1 MNSVAFIFI
10 MVIMCC
16 QSLSWFDLIWLSD
29 LESLSLYC
37 EKGYNGNFVAIPD
50 NDSFP
55 PETIKLQLD
64 LEYQIAGHF
73 LFVTRIYFVD
83 WMDMNRL
90 WSGHYG
96 INDAISIDSEIQSLL
111 HMKSTYLDMHDWEDT
126 SEKEKHQLKD
136 LCHAIDIVSEILS
149 TVCFSQKHS
158 DEILSTVLSIASYP
172 TLTSSVRSLVSH
184 YVNTTLVPL
193 ISSSSSCLLYLHPPA
208 PITIFDTESKGNSP
222 VSDDIVIKVTDTDI
236 SYRDMFPYY
245 IRENSYIILRQL
257 YIFFLDPTMHQSD
270 APMTSQYMWCHSSRN
285 ITEEES
291 MSPSN
296 NDIAVNELFYDPLL
310 ATCTPI
316 RDTLNTLYH
325 TTIGVVAM
333 SMSKALAAHTPSLQE
348 HKLSLLFSEDCESPL
363 RMLSLGLGG
372 GELHGALLERFPC
385 IGVDS
390 VEIES
395 VVIEVAQ
402 SHFHLGVCEVT
413 DNMLP
418 VTNSV
423 TTSTTC
429 ASDEDCKSG
438 SARSVPGNH
447 ITGDACR
454 SRVFQY
460 DARAF
465 VREAAERG
473 DLTWAFVVLDVFNA
487 SFTQW
492 EGYPGEGLSNIVVD
506 REELRFMLTAVRDIT
521 DPTVGLVILH
531 LHKDS
536 MYEVYMNVV
545 NSLFESVIH
554 VNVDE
559 NEGVIIASRYAGL
572 GVLGAIS
579 ASESVTNEE
588 QDDWLCG
595 DPHGSAEAIV
605 DFARKHGYGVREA
618 MSLRYAV
625 RGMNLI

>member
-348 HKLSLLFSEDCESPL
+348 HKL
-363 RMLSLGLGG
+363 
-372 GELHGALLERFPC
+372 
-385 IGVDS
+385 
-390 VEIES
+390 
-395 VVIEVAQ
+395 
-402 SHFHLGVCEVT
+402 
-413 DNMLP
+413 
-418 VTNSV
+418 
-423 TTSTTC
+423 
-429 ASDEDCKSG
+429 
-438 SARSVPGNH
+438 
-447 ITGDACR
+447 
-454 SRVFQY
+454 
-460 DARAF
+460 
-465 VREAAERG
+465 
-473 DLTWAFVVLDVFNA
+473 
-487 SFTQW
+487 
-492 EGYPGEGLSNIVVD
+492 
-506 REELRFMLTAVRDIT
+506 
-521 DPTVGLVILH
+521 
-531 LHKDS
+531 
-536 MYEVYMNVV
+536 
-545 NSLFESVIH
+545 
-554 VNVDE
+554 
-559 NEGVIIASRYAGL
+559 
-572 GVLGAIS
+572 
-579 ASESVTNEE
+579 
-588 QDDWLCG
+588 
-595 DPHGSAEAIV
+595 
-605 DFARKHGYGVREA
+605 
-618 MSLRYAV
+618 
-625 RGMNLI
+625 